1 MTETIKEFLNRDDI
15 QIIKEHTIG
24 EVMEKD
30 FFRDPLRTITLNRD
44 LFYAPADGI
53 VLYAKEIEADEPYQ
67 VKGADFTIRDML
79 ADENYKEKSLV
90 VSIFMTALDVHINRV
105 PSSCYYLDAH
115 STPPL
120 QTHGVSMVME
130 ENDLLEDFNYKK
142 EDLEY
147 LRYNEKL
154 VSVFHCPA
162 IKGRFYIVQVAD
174 KDVDACLTWHKGQ
187 FLTQGERFGQIRLGS
202 QCDLVIPL
210 KKGIKYE
217 TLVKPLL
224 HVEAGIDPVLKIAR
238 GRRL

>member
-15 QIIKEHTIG
+15 KIIKEHALG
-24 EVMEKD
+24 EIMETD

-53 VLYAKEIEADEPYQ
+53 VLYAKEVKPDEPYQ
-67 VKGADFTIRDML
+67 IKGVDFTIRDML

-105 PSSCYYLDAH
+105 PSSCYYIDTH

-142 EDLEY
+142 EYLEY

-154 VSVFHCPA
+154 VSVFYCPA
-162 IKGRFYIVQVAD
+162 IKGRFYIVQIAD
-174 KDVDACLTWHKGQ
+174 KDVDCCLTWHKGC
-187 FLTQGERFGQIRLGS
+187 FLVQGDRFGQIRCGS
-202 QCDLVIPL
+202 QVDLVIPL

-217 TLVKPLL
+217 TLVKSLD
-224 HVEAGIDPVLKIAR
+224 HVEAGIDPVLKITR
-238 GRRL
+238 GRSL